1 MHWWCEHWNRPMK
14 DPVLQT
20 YTFEELMYEF
30 HSIRER
36 KKAIVEQAEEENDK
50 IEEEKARE
58 AEEWANQME
67 AMEDFED
74 FEEEEEVDPLKNPD
88 NIKWMQ
94 EQMALDKEAFGE
106 DFGEDLSLSFDSPPN
121 IEDV

>member
-1 MHWWCEHWNRPMK
+1 MNWWCEHWNRPMK

-30 HSIRER
+30 YSIRER
-36 KKAIVEQAEEENDK
+36 KKAIVERAEEENDK
-50 IEEEKARE
+50 IEEEKTKE

-67 AMEDFED
+67 AMEAMEAIENDAS
-74 FEEEEEVDPLKNPD
+74 DPLKNPD
-88 NIKWMQ
+88 NIKWME
-94 EQMALDKEAFGE
+94 EQMALDKEEFGE

-121 IEDV
+121 IEDI